1 MIIHLIVGWVK
12 RILLYKMSYF
22 PKPHDHSKNE
32 IEVELDLSSY
42 AKISDLKNATDVDT
56 SEFA

>member
-1 MIIHLIVGWVK
+1 MIKYTSNGNVMIIHLIVGWIK

-32 IEVELDLSSY
+32 IKVELDLSSY
-42 AKISDLKNATDVDT
+42 AKICYEK
-56 SEFA
+56 